1 MMFAVVTRKR
11 SVPRMGEVL
20 GMAES
25 VEDMREQNWTT
36 PGADDSSR
44 RGRACKLV

>member
-1 MMFAVVTRKR
+1 MTWKKSA
-11 SVPRMGEVL
+11 PRMGEVL

-36 PGADDSSR
+36 PGPRVADDSSR
-44 RGRACKLV
+44 RERACKLV